1 MLESLRFTCIGCVIR
16 YQTRLVDTK
25 MTSKEEYLTA
35 EELRARL
42 YHGLKDKGVVDVLK
56 VFHLSYS

>member
-1 MLESLRFTCIGCVIR
+1 
-16 YQTRLVDTK
+16 

-56 VFHLSYS
+56 VFYIFLS